1 LRLGA
6 ARTGLNIHK
15 AVGGVRGVG
24 KHPPE
29 LEALNAST
37 DLIDIAFDGNQGL
50 VVVLCGA
57 HIEKFVRLTG
67 SRVELLQT
75 QNDVLEGLP
84 FATEFLRTF
93 GIIPDPRIF
102 K

>member
-1 LRLGA
+1 
-6 ARTGLNIHK
+6 
-15 AVGGVRGVG
+15 
-24 KHPPE
+24 
-29 LEALNAST
+29 
-37 DLIDIAFDGNQGL
+37 
-50 VVVLCGA
+50 
-57 HIEKFVRLTG
+57 VRLTG

-93 GIIPDPRIF
+93 GIIPDPGIF